1 MPDYMQSATEMEQ
14 ALLAVDRL
22 KVEEILESLQ
32 KESPLAL
39 VEGVIVPA
47 MEGIGAGWEEGTV
60 ALSQVYMSARICEQL
75 VERVT
80 LSRDPLRQPQP
91 RMAIAVLEDYHLLGK
106 RIIHS
111 VLRGAGYQVSDYGRV
126 DADELAHKV
135 QEDGVEVLLIS
146 TLMLRAALRVPYL
159 LELLDGRDLRVKV
172 IVGGAPFRFDAD
184 LWQEVGADA
193 TAAGAAEL
201 LPLMKKIAGGWA

>member
-1 MPDYMQSATEMEQ
+1 MSDYVQSATEMEQ
-14 ALLAVDRL
+14 ALLSVDRL
-22 KVEEILESLQ
+22 KAEAILEVLQ
-32 KESPLAL
+32 SESPLAL

-75 VERVT
+75 VEHVR
-80 LSRDPLRQPQP
+80 LSQEPLRQPQP

-111 VLRGAGYQVSDYGRV
+111 VLRGAGYQVSDYGRM
-126 DADELAHKV
+126 DADELAQKV

-159 LELLDGRDLRVKV
+159 LELLDGRGLRVKV
-172 IVGGAPFRFDAD
+172 IVGGAPFRFDAG

-193 TAAGAAEL
+193 SAAGAAEL
-201 LPLMKKIAGGWA
+201 LPLMKKIVGGWA